1 MLRPHT
7 NRARLAHTGLLLA
20 VAFAA
25 SAADPSP
32 EIQRPPGAPQ
42 AVGATHTLRVIP
54 EACARLEGRFTG
66 DAATPYKFAAARTG
80 ERCQPRARLVDAAGA
95 KASTAN
101 GWRLNDVIRVPS
113 AACASQQAVMRIW
126 RKDAKAQPP
135 GLDAQGRSRI
145 YLKDGLDAA
154 NAGKLGAIPM
164 YAVAMAVEGL
174 ACK

>member
-1 MLRPHT
+1 MLRPHMLLP
-7 NRARLAHTGLLLA
+7 ALLA
-20 VAFAA
+20 TGFAA
-25 SAADPSP
+25 GAAEPKP
-32 EIQRPPGAPQ
+32 EIQRSPASPQ
-42 AVGATHTLRVIP
+42 AAGVLHTLRTIP
-54 EACARLEGRFTG
+54 EACARLQGQFTG
-66 DAATPYKFAAARTG
+66 DAAVPYRCSAARTG

-95 KASTAN
+95 KASVAN
-101 GWRLNDVIRVPS
+101 GWILNDVIRVPS
-113 AACASQQAVMRIW
+113 AACASQQAVVRIW